1 VIVLKV
7 SGNDAVSIRS
17 LFRCPKARIR
27 QSSASLEP
35 IIMLNTSLR
44 QKSGA
49 FTLIELLVVIAIIA
63 ILAAILFP
71 VFAQAKEAAK
81 KTSCLSNIKN
91 VVTGAIMYAGDYDDN
106 VVPPSYYYNSDYT
119 VTYFWFG
126 GLVYNPTTRVSTNDP
141 TLGLLYPYVKSG
153 PVENC
158 PDNVGIAVDPYSGYN
173 FGLSMNGG
181 VDGFNGLPNWI
192 SQLPSGPFNNP
203 YIIGFGNFGG
213 PPETGVLSASS
224 FDSPAETIM
233 VADAAEAAQNNTG
246 AFIVADTAQFGCDF
260 SFGVQARHGG
270 KIGNIGWF
278 DGHAKG
284 MHTTVSTATPS
295 QDAYDYAA
303 AQYSIGIVAKTGLS
317 STTLPAQA
325 LLETKSDCYYYLPVK
340 N

>member
-1 VIVLKV
+1 MGINLHRRRP
-7 SGNDAVSIRS
+7 N
-17 LFRCPKARIR
+17 
-27 QSSASLEP
+27 
-35 IIMLNTSLR
+35 
-44 QKSGA
+44 A

-91 VVTGAIMYAGDYDDN
+91 VVTGSIMYSGDYDDN
-106 VVPPSYYYNSDYT
+106 VVPPSYYYSSDYLI
-119 VTYFWFG
+119 TYFWFG
-126 GLVYNPTTRVSTNDP
+126 GLVYNPATGTSTNDP
-141 TLGLLYPYVKSG
+141 TKGLLYPYVKSG

-158 PDNVGIAVDPYSGYN
+158 PDNTGIAVDPYSGYN

-181 VDGFNGLPNWI
+181 VDGFGGLPNWI
-192 SQLPSGPFNNP
+192 SQLPNGPFNNP

-213 PPETGVLSASS
+213 PPETGALSASS
-224 FDSPAETIM
+224 FDAPAETIM
-233 VADAAEAAQNNTG
+233 VSDAAEVATNSSG
-246 AFIVADTAQFGCDF
+246 SFIVADTAQYGCDF

-270 KIGNIGWF
+270 NTANIGWF

-284 MHTTVSTATPS
+284 MHVVVSTATAS
-295 QDAYDYAA
+295 QDPWDYAA
-303 AQYSIGIVAKTGLS
+303 SKYNIGIVAKGGLS

-325 LLETKSDCYYYLPVK
+325 LLETKADCYYYLPVK